1 MDKEN
6 EKSLNK
12 LVLNKET
19 VKILTEEEST
29 QVAGG
34 TGSGQNYTITW
45 VTCNNCPSL
54 QARCEIQ
61 FREQ

>member
-1 MDKEN
+1 MNKEN
-6 EKSLNK
+6 KKSLNK

-29 QVAGG
+29 HVAGG
-34 TGSGQNYTITW
+34 FPSGKNYTITW

-54 QARCEIQ
+54 QAACDQ
-61 FREQ
+61 QLN